1 MLSSILSPRRRNS
14 RTFRVEHLE
23 TRLVLTPTAIAA
35 SADSMM
41 TEMDASESAMVD
53 QMMATEEAGME
64 SMDTSVAMMDAM
76 AMSEM
81 MATMTASPAFDAT
94 QVTPQSP
101 APTGNLFAA
110 QQPVLSARAISR
122 VENASPVLESKLT
135 QVARFEL
142 PTPSF
147 IEFESARLE
156 ADPSSDSEPKS
167 DHVAD
172 VDEANDAQS
181 EMMADKQSTDEM
193 MDTMAIPEPT
203 QDKMDSE
210 SAQETAAAE
219 MSNDDRQESAVENTA
234 EAATGSE
241 IDVAAIDSLFEAEEF
256 AMPTAKKTVVATAFG
271 VVAASQL
278 RTPAERKR
286 RRTNRIPR

>member
-1 MLSSILSPRRRNS
+1 
-14 RTFRVEHLE
+14 
-23 TRLVLTPTAIAA
+23 
-35 SADSMM
+35 
-41 TEMDASESAMVD
+41 
-53 QMMATEEAGME
+53 
-64 SMDTSVAMMDAM
+64 
-76 AMSEM
+76 
-81 MATMTASPAFDAT
+81 
-94 QVTPQSP
+94 
-101 APTGNLFAA
+101 
-110 QQPVLSARAISR
+110 
-122 VENASPVLESKLT
+122 
-135 QVARFEL
+135 
-142 PTPSF
+142 
-147 IEFESARLE
+147 
-156 ADPSSDSEPKS
+156 
-167 DHVAD
+167 
-172 VDEANDAQS
+172 
-181 EMMADKQSTDEM
+181 MADKQSTDEM
-193 MDTMAIPEPT
+193 MDTMAIPEPG